1 MQKKKIALKSIKKK
15 YKKQQ
20 KMQKKIES
28 IDHWFTIK
36 SQPLG
41 VTAVT
46 AHLWSILFQFA
57 CLFLS
62 LFNTM
67 ISTIC
72 MVDYHYY
79 QQTRPSLIVDIPGPQ
94 FSHRLGYL
102 KNKSVNHN
110 KNILLPYL
118 SIERNIKDDLKV
130 KVWIFYTA
138 KEW

>member
-1 MQKKKIALKSIKKK
+1 MQKKNALKSIKKI
-15 YKKQQ
+15 Q
-20 KMQKKIES
+20 KTTKNAKKIES
-28 IDHWFTIK
+28 NTVDHWFIIK

-46 AHLWSILFQFA
+46 AHLWSILFQLA

-79 QQTRPSLIVDIPGPQ
+79 Q
-94 FSHRLGYL
+94 
-102 KNKSVNHN
+102 
-110 KNILLPYL
+110 
-118 SIERNIKDDLKV
+118 
-130 KVWIFYTA
+130 
-138 KEW
+138 